1 MSYLFYFE
9 DGQGNVLDEDGN
21 DAMNIT
27 ENEDPYKLDELTSY
41 SAYIAARDKFMME
54 V

>member
-1 MSYLFYFE
+1 MSNSLYFE

-21 DAMNIT
+21 DPMDIT